1 MRKNNDQSS
10 YRDDNH
16 QTLVWKRIVFVLML
30 YLQVGEPGKAAHS
43 LRDMG
48 PVNDGGDSV
57 SDATP
62 RSDLSSFAVLSIFSI
77 LLSSYS
83 KVCLGPR
90 ASILIQHNLSTQKKW
105 RDAK

>member
-1 MRKNNDQSS
+1 MITITRLFGSELFCFDAVPS
-10 YRDDNH
+10 
-16 QTLVWKRIVFVLML
+16 
-30 YLQVGEPGKAAHS
+30 VGEPGKAAHS
-43 LRDMG
+43 LRNIG

-62 RSDLSSFAVLSIFSI
+62 GSQRP
-77 LLSSYS
+77 LLFCGCLDFLHSVPQDCYL
-83 KVCLGPR
+83 KVWLGPR